1 MGRAVNFFGGIFQR
15 WWRPSADASGPP
27 LGLLMGMFFTYVG
40 IGMVWSILT
49 VYATSLGASAATAGA
64 TISAFGASRLIVSV
78 PAGMMSERLGRVPV
92 MVVGLALVATA
103 SFTALAVHSMTTLLG
118 CLILQGFG
126 SACYGTSALSAVTDR
141 GTPAT
146 RVRDMAAYQTA
157 TQIGLSIG
165 PGLGGFAAALW
176 GYGAPF
182 ACQGAMAL
190 VALLAVMRIPKNPAA
205 KTATGPA
212 TSAGGIVALIAGVA
226 SLSYALFFGRVASS
240 WILMPLI
247 AHNTLGLGIGTVGA
261 LLTASSIA
269 NLTVLRFISVLVRRL
284 GRFATMIGSTT
295 TVLAALAVL
304 AFAQT
309 EAMLWVFTVLIGAGM
324 GVSSALVSSY
334 AADAAP
340 AGRIGAVMG
349 SMRMT
354 TDLGAITGPILAGFC
369 VDQPWLGIRGGIGLC
384 AAVLIVTSIV
394 FLATAKGLRTAS

>member
-1 MGRAVNFFGGIFQR
+1 MTSASDMVRR
-15 WWRPSADASGPP
+15 WTRRSDGELGPP
-27 LGLLMGMFFTYVG
+27 LGLMLGMFFTYIG

-78 PAGMMSERLGRVPV
+78 PAGVISERLGRVKV
-92 MVVGLALVATA
+92 MVVGLLLVAA
-103 SFTALAVHSMTTLLG
+103 SSFVALAVHSMATLIA

-126 SACYGTSALSAVTDR
+126 SACYGTAALSAVTDR
-141 GTPAT
+141 GTPTT

-157 TQIGLSIG
+157 TQIGLSLG
-165 PGLGGFAAALW
+165 PGLGGFVAALW

-190 VALLAVMRIPKNPAA
+190 AALIAIIRLPEGRPAKPRDGAVAVSRWAII
-205 KTATGPA
+205 G
-212 TSAGGIVALIAGVA
+212 LIAGVA
-226 SLSYALFFGRVASS
+226 GLSYALFFGRVASS

-247 AHNTLGLGIGTVGA
+247 AHNIMGLGIGTVGA
-261 LLTASSIA
+261 LLTVSSIA
-269 NLTVLRFISVLVRRL
+269 NLTILRFISIFVRRF
-284 GRFATMIGSTT
+284 GRLVTMIGSTA

-304 AFAQT
+304 ALAHT

-324 GVSSALVSSY
+324 GVSSALVTSY

-340 AGRIGAVMG
+340 QGRIGAVMG

-369 VDQPWLGIRGGIGLC
+369 VDQPWLGTAGGIGLC
-384 AAVLIVTSIV
+384 
-394 FLATAKGLRTAS
+394 G